1 MGITVGRLTPRW
13 PRWPKVALV
22 TRETLPSTPRLS
34 TECSTPDPASPDPR
48 PSALSTASS
57 PAHCPAALLLHPC
70 PQIEVFGRKF
80 EKSQM
85 GGDKHGVY
93 WQQQQPDI
101 FASHPPTSNIECRQP
116 LHPLSRLMTPGS
128 SRTNLR
134 KRRNLQCCL
143 PWLGLLALE
152 VRGERLEV
160 RLQPAG

>member
-116 LHPLSRLMTPGS
+116 LHPPLPPDDPRLLQNKFEKEEEFAVLPSLARPAGPG
-128 SRTNLR
+128 
-134 KRRNLQCCL
+134 
-143 PWLGLLALE
+143 
-152 VRGERLEV
+152 GER
-160 RLQPAG
+160 